1 MNVGHYLKIK
11 REEKRLSARAVAK
24 KAGISD
30 VHVSHIEHNRRKPS
44 FEVMMQLLRALDI
57 DAKEFLYETGYM
69 PRVNNKK
76 TERGQVIPVIS
87 WVSAGFWNIATDPY
101 EPGDAEEWIESEVKG
116 INIFAL
122 RVKGDSMEPEFIEGE
137 ILVVNPHIEAKPG
150 DYVIIRNDDNNEA
163 TFKQLK
169 KYGGTIILHP
179 LNPKYP
185 DIELKKRNGYRI
197 VGKVVKKEK
206 KYQ

>member
-1 MNVGHYLKIK
+1 MNVGHYLQTK
-11 REEKRLSARAVAK
+11 RKEKGLSARAVAK

-44 FEVMMQLLRALDI
+44 FDVMMKVLRALDI
-57 DAKEFLYETGYM
+57 DAKEFLYETGYT
-69 PRVNNKK
+69 PRVNKK
-76 TERGQVIPVIS
+76 TERRQVIPVIS
-87 WVSAGFWNIATDPY
+87 WISAGFWNTATDPY

-116 INIFAL
+116 MNIFAL
-122 RVKGDSMEPEFIEGE
+122 RIKGDSMEPEFIEGD
-137 ILVVNPHIEAKPG
+137 ILVVNPHIEANHG
-150 DYVIIRNDDNNEA
+150 DYVIVKNDDNNEA

-169 KYGGTIILHP
+169 EYGGTIILHP

-185 DIELKKRNGYRI
+185 DIELKKRNVYRI